1 MPTYEYECSKCAH
14 VFEKFQSMR
23 DAPLKRCPKCGCK
36 VKRLLGTGAGII
48 FKGQGFYQTDYR
60 SSSYQSAA
68 KADVS
73 PAPSSSASSSASTSS
88 STSAAAASASAATP
102 ATTATASKSGG
113 DTKAGRS
120 AKAGRSGTQK

>member
-1 MPTYEYECSKCAH
+1 MPTYEYECTKCSH
-14 VFEKFQSMR
+14 LFEKFQSMR
-23 DAPLKRCPKCGCK
+23 DEPLKRCPKCGCK

-73 PAPSSSASSSASTSS
+73 PPPSSSTSTSS
-88 STSAAAASASAATP
+88 SSSTSTASASAASP
-102 ATTATASKSGG
+102 ATATTASKSGG

-120 AKAGRSGTQK
+120 AKAGRSVAKK